1 MRQTKPFH
9 AEARPAALH
18 DAAADNLRYIRDTME
33 RASAFTGVPGW
44 GGVAMGLTAFVAATL
59 AYRQPTPERWLL
71 VWLGGAGVAALIGA
85 AAMLWKAG
93 SAGVPLSSG
102 PGRRFALSFA
112 PPILVGAALTAALF
126 RADLTALLPGV
137 WLLSYGTGVVT
148 GGAFSIR
155 VVPIMGACF
164 MALGIV
170 ALFLPAAWADALMA
184 AGFGLLHL
192 VFGLIIAWRYGG

>member
-9 AEARPAALH
+9 TEAKPTALH

-44 GGVAMGLTAFVAATL
+44 GGVAMGMTALGAAFL
-59 AYRQPTPERWLL
+59 ASRQATPDRWLL
-71 VWLGGAGVAALIGA
+71 VWLGEAGVAALLGA
-85 AAMLWKAG
+85 AAMLWK
-93 SAGVPLSSG
+93 STTAGVPLGSG

-112 PPILVGAALTAALF
+112 PPILLGAGLTAALF
-126 RADLTALLPGV
+126 RADLTLLLPGV

-148 GGAFSIR
+148 GGAFSVR
-155 VVPIMGACF
+155 VVPIMGGCF
-164 MALGIV
+164 MALGAA
-170 ALFLPAAWADALMA
+170 ALFLPGAWGDLLMA
-184 AGFGLLHL
+184 AGFGLLHI